1 MSRRVLF
8 KVSEETSIEEKLL
21 FRSFAEVRLA
31 KTRDRRWFVVCAE
44 VVVKVSS
51 GQTVGEISA
60 PSSVMIK
67 TYESFRNLNSSF
79 SSSTN
84 IENLHQPVLDGLIFI
99 INYSCAQASSRI
111 QQACPNV
118 NACST
123 KRVVSTHQS
132 YFHWECGSSIAKF
145 RNHFL

>member
-1 MSRRVLF
+1 MKKPVL
-8 KVSEETSIEEKLL
+8 K
-21 FRSFAEVRLA
+21 RSFSSEALLRFVWQRLGI
-31 KTRDRRWFVVCAE
+31 DGGLWFVVCAE

-99 INYSCAQASSRI
+99 INHSCAQASSRI